1 MDKECA
7 AGTPAIAG
15 QAQPI
20 AGRPA
25 ASQAITN
32 EMVFAALAPRAPE
45 SHKGSYGRVLA
56 VCGCP
61 AYRGAAALS
70 ALGALR
76 AGAGIVTLAAPE
88 AVIAS
93 VAARIL
99 EATFLPLPEDAV
111 VASAMLADAA
121 RKATVC
127 LGGCG
132 HEPDETAAREM
143 RLLLHHA
150 SSTVVLDAGGLCSL
164 AAEPDTLHM
173 AAGRLIITPHPGEMA
188 RLANR
193 PVAHILQAPADIACG
208 MAKRLGAVVVLK
220 GHRTLVATPAGQLY
234 ENRTGNA
241 GLARGGSGDVLAG
254 IIAGLAAQGLTP
266 VQAAVCGVYLHGL
279 AADRC
284 AARLSMQGMLPE
296 DILSDLC
303 AVYLENGR

>member
-1 MDKECA
+1 MRGQSDVK
-7 AGTPAIAG
+7 TPA
-15 QAQPI
+15 
-20 AGRPA
+20 
-25 ASQAITN
+25 AITN
-32 EMVFAALAPRAPE
+32 QMVFAALAPRAPD
-45 SHKGSYGRVLA
+45 SHKGTYGRVLA
-56 VCGCP
+56 VCGCA

-70 ALGALR
+70 VLGALR

-88 AVIAS
+88 TVIAS

-111 VASAMLADAA
+111 IASSLLADAA

-132 HEPDETAAREM
+132 REPDADAARAM
-143 RLLLHHA
+143 RLLLRE
-150 SSTVVLDAGGLCSL
+150 SPGTVVLDAGGLCSL
-164 AAEPDTLHM
+164 TAEPDTLRA
-173 AAGRLIITPHPGEMA
+173 AAGRLILTPHPGEAA
-188 RLANR
+188 RLTGR
-193 PVAHILQAPADIACG
+193 PVGHVLQAPAAVASG
-208 MAKRLGAVVVLK
+208 MAKELGAVVVLK

-254 IIAGLAAQGLTP
+254 IVAGLAAQGLSP

-296 DILSDLC
+296 DILADLC
-303 AVYLENGR
+303 AVFLENGR

>member
-1 MDKECA
+1 MEKESSA
-7 AGTPAIAG
+7 KTPEIV
-15 QAQPI
+15 
-20 AGRPA
+20 
-25 ASQAITN
+25 TN
-32 EMVFAALAPRAPE
+32 EMVFAALPPRSPE

-56 VCGCP
+56 VCGCA
-61 AYRGAAALS
+61 AYRGAAALCV
-70 ALGALR
+70 LGALR

-88 AVIAS
+88 TVIAGI
-93 VAARIL
+93 AARIL
-99 EATFLPLPEDAV
+99 EATFLPLPEDA
-111 VASAMLADAA
+111 AAAQTLLTDAA
-121 RKATVC
+121 RRATVC

-132 HEPDETAAREM
+132 RAPDEAAAREM

-150 SSTVVLDAGGLCSL
+150 AGTVVLDAGGLCSL
-164 AAEPDTLHM
+164 AGEPDTLRA
-173 AAGRLIITPHPGEMA
+173 AAGRLIVTPHPGEMA
-188 RLANR
+188 RLAGCSIGQVLR
-193 PVAHILQAPADIACG
+193 APADVAFG

-220 GHRTLVATPAGQLY
+220 GHRTIVATPAGRLY

-254 IIAGLAAQGLTP
+254 IIAGLAAQGLAP

-296 DILSDLC
+296 DLLSDLC